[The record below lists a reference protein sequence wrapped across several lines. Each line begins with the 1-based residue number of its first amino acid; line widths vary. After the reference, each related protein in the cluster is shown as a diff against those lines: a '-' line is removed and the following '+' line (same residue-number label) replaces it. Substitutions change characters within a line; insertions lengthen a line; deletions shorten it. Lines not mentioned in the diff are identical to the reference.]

1 VSGVESLPED
11 LVASLRRPAALSAA
25 LAGGSPPTQEQEE
38 DVTLLQTHISHL
50 FLTRDRVFKLRKA
63 VRLPFLSFATRQERN
78 LDCLREVELN
88 RRLAPDVYL
97 GVAPVLRREAGG
109 WMLGEPREMLSDERG
124 RPIGSGGP
132 EAEHCVVMRRLP
144 DGRDALSML
153 EAGQLEPRHVEALAD
168 RLVAFHRTT
177 HLGTPAPWSPE
188 EWLARVER
196 PVAETFALA
205 RTKGGAVLEGS
216 LLDRSEDAMRRWL
229 DDHRSVLLARRAAGR
244 AVDGHGDLHLDHV
257 WYPEDEG
264 PPVVID
270 CIEFDAELRRID
282 VAAELAFF
290 TMDASYRGREDLGE
304 RLLSCYAALGDDYA
318 LYDVVDYHILHR
330 ALVRASVAAVACS
343 EEEIE
348 EPQRAR
354 AAESARRH
362 LAMVDE
368 RLDRP
373 SRALIV
379 STTGLPGTGKSTVA
393 AAAARA
399 LGGVVI
405 SSDRVRKHRAGLAPT
420 DRGDAD
426 PETGLYTPEQTEA
439 VYSGLLERARPVL
452 ASGRPVVLD
461 ATYSRASRRA
471 AVRAQAEALGVEAL
485 LLDVRCP
492 ESTTL
497 ARIEARLRDPQRVSD
512 AGVEVYQRRKEAFED
527 PSEWPSATRIP
538 VDTARENWR
547 EELTVALERAT
558 GFLSA
563 GG

>member
-1 VSGVESLPED
+1 MSDIEPLPED
-11 LVASLRRPAALSAA
+11 LVATLRRPAALSAA
-25 LAGGSPPTQEQEE
+25 LAGGSPPGEN
-38 DVTLLQTHISHL
+38 DVILLQTHISHL

-63 VRLPFLSFATRQERN
+63 VRLPFLSFATREERN

-97 GVAPVLRREAGG
+97 GVAPVLRGETGG
-109 WMLGEPREMLSDERG
+109 WRLGEPRETLSDEGG
-124 RPIGSGGP
+124 RPIGRGGP
-132 EAEHCVVMRRLP
+132 GAEHCVVMRRLP

-153 EAGQLEPRHVEALAD
+153 EAGQLERRHVEALAE
-168 RLVAFHRTT
+168 RLVAFHRAT

-196 PVAETFALA
+196 PVVETFALA
-205 RTKGGAVLEGS
+205 RTKGGAVLEAS
-216 LLDRSEDAMRRWL
+216 ALDRAEDAMTRWL
-229 DDHRSVLLARRAAGR
+229 DDHRSAVLARREAGR

-257 WYPEDEG
+257 WYPEDAG

-282 VAAELAFF
+282 VAGELAFF
-290 TMDASYRGREDLGE
+290 TMDAAYRGGEPLGE
-304 RLLSCYAALGDDYA
+304 RLLSCYAALADDYG
-318 LYDVVDYHILHR
+318 LYDVVDYHVLHR

-343 EEEIE
+343 EEEIDE
-348 EPQRAR
+348 AQRTR

-362 LAMVDE
+362 LEMVEE
-368 RLDRP
+368 RLDRQ

-379 STTGLPGTGKSTVA
+379 LTTGLPGTGKSTVA
-393 AAAARA
+393 AVAARA

-420 DRGDAD
+420 ERGDVGPDA
-426 PETGLYTPEQTEA
+426 GIYTAEQTEA
-439 VYSGLLERARPVL
+439 VYAGLLERARPVL

-461 ATYSRASRRA
+461 ATYSQASRRA
-471 AVRAQAEALGVEAL
+471 DVRARAEALGVTAL

-497 ARIEARLRDPQRVSD
+497 ARIEARLRDPERVSD
-512 AGVEVYQRRKEAFED
+512 AGVEVYQRRKEAFES
-527 PSEWPSATRIP
+527 PSEWPSVTRIP
-538 VDTARENWR
+538 VDTARDDWPEGLR
-547 EELTVALERAT
+547 AALERVA
-558 GFLSA
+558 GFLS
-563 GG
+563 GSG